1 MSVLAD
7 KQEQDVDVNVSS
19 SAAAKRQEATPDG
32 NDKQAT
38 PARDQYDPAYDPL
51 VAANPGQGRDYAPTY
66 WVGTAGEPPADDGPI
81 TSDVDV
87 DVVIIGSGFT
97 GLTAAIFLAEQY
109 GIKATVLEANRTSWG
124 CSTRNGGQAQCAS
137 GRLKRSQWIQRWG
150 VDTAIKMHEE
160 CLDGMATFKS
170 LIQDIDC
177 DPQPG
182 GHLYVAHRPRVMPQL
197 EKEAKLL
204 RETFNYD
211 AQILDAD
218 TVKKQFV
225 GDQEACGAM
234 HEPEGIGIHPGKL
247 AFGYLK
253 KARALGATVHP
264 ASPVIGWETKNGVHH
279 LRTPGGIVRARA
291 VGVATGGYTS
301 QGLHRELKNRLLP
314 ILSNSM
320 VTRPLTDAEIDACQF
335 RTNQVI
341 TDTRVLRHYYR
352 LLPDNRVQIGTRSA
366 ITGRAAPNQKY
377 EDMLKADLTRK
388 FPALEGIQVDYSWW
402 GWVDVSHDM
411 MPRIYQPNPK
421 ESIYYAMGYG
431 GNGVMYSAQAGKR
444 LAQWIAGDAQQLD
457 LPIFQSR
464 LPFPNVRE
472 MVESEAFAPFRRFGQ
487 RFLYRWYHLKDEM

>member
-1 MSVLAD
+1 MDSTVEKERVVLDRASN
-7 KQEQDVDVNVSS
+7 KQIEKTT
-19 SAAAKRQEATPDG
+19 AAKE
-32 NDKQAT
+32 N
-38 PARDQYDPAYDPL
+38 YDPAYDPL
-51 VAANPGQGRDYAPTY
+51 VAKTPGHGAEYAPTY

-81 TSDVDV
+81 LSDVDV

-97 GLTAAIFLAEQY
+97 GLSTAIHLAEQY
-109 GIKATVLEANRTSWG
+109 GIKATVLEANRASWG

-150 VDTAIKMHEE
+150 LDTAIRMHEE
-160 CLDGMATFKS
+160 CLDGMETFKG
-170 LIQDIDC
+170 LIKDIDC
-177 DPQPG
+177 EPQPG
-182 GHLYVAHRPRVMPQL
+182 GHLYVAHRAKVMPTL

-204 RETFNYD
+204 RQTFNYD
-211 AQILDAD
+211 AQILDAE

-225 GDQEACGAM
+225 GDQEAAGAM
-234 HEPEGIGIHPGKL
+234 HEPEGIGIHAGKL

-264 ASPVIGWETKNGVHH
+264 ASPVIGWETRNGIHY
-279 LRTPGGIVRARA
+279 LKTPGGIVKARA

-301 QGLHRELKNRLLP
+301 QGLHGQLKNRLLP

-320 VTRPLTDAEIDACQF
+320 VTRPLTESEIEACNF

-366 ITGRAAPNQKY
+366 ITGKSAPDKIY
-377 EDMLKADLTRK
+377 EDMLKADLARK
-388 FPALEGIQVDYSWW
+388 FPALNNIQVDYSWW

-411 MPRIYQPNPK
+411 MPRIYQPNANQ
-421 ESIYYAMGYG
+421 SIYYALGYG

-444 LAQWIAGDAQQLD
+444 LAQWIAGEGKDLN
-457 LPIFQSR
+457 LPIFQSK
-464 LPFPNVRE
+464 LPFPNIQE
-472 MVESEAFAPFRRFGQ
+472 MVESEAFAPFRRLGQ
-487 RFLYRWYHLKDEM
+487 RFLYRWYHLKDEVL